1 VFCFDGLDYGNTRRN
16 SQAVA
21 QDIFILPQNRK
32 IQIGWN
38 PRARAAQAQN
48 MQDMNSLAYE

>member
-1 VFCFDGLDYGNTRRN
+1 MGDILATFAQMVKG
-16 SQAVA
+16 SV
-21 QDIFILPQNRK
+21 QDIFILPQKRR

-48 MQDMNSLAYE
+48 MQDMHHPA